1 MSQALGRHILV
12 EFFNCNSDIL
22 NDVNRIEEYMVN
34 AAKTAEATIINSTF
48 HHFSPYGVSGV
59 VVIQESHLAIHTWP
73 EFRYA
78 AVDIFTCGDVID
90 PWIGYDELKR
100 NFEAEQGSAM
110 EINRG
115 QIDLLKRISF
125 DVGKDR
131 EAKQQEIVPKFKRE
145 VWFTDKDQNVALSIR
160 HKGKLLFNEQSKFQ
174 KVQVYDT
181 FAYGKM
187 LTIDNMVMC
196 TEKDEYGYHEM
207 LIHIPMNTHPNP
219 RKVLVIGGGDG
230 GSIREILR
238 HPEVESVKMVEIDD
252 VVVKAS
258 KQHLPTLSSGF
269 DHERLE
275 LIIGDGIQYL
285 ADCAAESYDVIII
298 DGSDPEGPSEGL
310 FTASFFKDVH
320 RCLKSDGLLCTHS
333 ESPHFNRN
341 VFVELTHCVKGIFG
355 TDKVNT
361 FLVYIP
367 TYPTGM
373 WSFLCASKGDLH
385 PLRDLDDGAAD
396 LFAEEHGLQYYH
408 AGIHRSAFVLP
419 RFVRDLLE

>member
-1 MSQALGRHILV
+1 MSQTLGRHILV
-12 EFFNCNSDIL
+12 EFLNCNSNIL
-22 NDVNRIEEYMVN
+22 NDVNLIEEFMIK

-73 EFRYA
+73 EFQYA
-78 AVDIFTCGDVID
+78 AVDIFTCGETIN
-90 PWIGYDELKR
+90 PWVAYDELKR
-100 NFEAEQGSAM
+100 DFEAEQGSAM

-115 QIDLLKRISF
+115 QTDLLKRIAF
-125 DVGKDR
+125 DVHKERDDK
-131 EAKQQEIVPKFKRE
+131 EQKIVPKFKRE
-145 VWFTDKDQNVALSIR
+145 VWFTDKDENVALSIR
-160 HKGKLLFNEQSKFQ
+160 HKGKLLFNEQSNYQ

-219 RKVLVIGGGDG
+219 KKVLVIGGGDG

-238 HPEVESVKMVEIDD
+238 HPGVEYVKMVEIDD
-252 VVVKAS
+252 VVIKAS
-258 KQHLPTLSSGF
+258 KQHLPTLSSAF
-269 DHERLE
+269 NHEKLDLE
-275 LIIGDGIQYL
+275 IGDGIQYI
-285 ADCAAESYDVIII
+285 ADCASETYDVIII

-310 FTASFFKDVH
+310 FTESFFKDVY
-320 RCLKSDGLLCTHS
+320 RCLKPDGLLCTHS
-333 ESPHFNRN
+333 ESPHFNRK
-341 VFVELTHCVKGIFG
+341 VFVELTHCIQGIFG
-355 TDKVNT
+355 KNKVDT

-373 WSFLCASKGDLH
+373 WSFLYASKGDRH
-385 PLRDLDDGAAD
+385 PLNDLDNEVAD
-396 LFAEEHGLQYYH
+396 QFAKEHGLQYYN
-408 AGIHRSAFVLP
+408 AAIHRSAFVLP
-419 RFVRDLLE
+419 TFVRGLLS